1 MTAVNC
7 DQFDVIVVGAGVEG
21 SATALNLAVS
31 SKNHERILLL
41 EQVCSLVSIATQLC
55 THVLCIVMII
65 VRASEL
71 DRS

>member
-41 EQVCSLVSIATQLC
+41 EQVCSLVVYISIATQLC
-55 THVLCIVMII
+55 TPVLCIVMII
-65 VRASEL
+65 VRT
-71 DRS
+71 